1 MATYDLTVGMPTFM
15 KESWA
20 SSSSISVNSSMTAT
34 YDDYCVT
41 LTNNA
46 DSNGGAWINNT
57 PFPSSI
63 SGNTSDTTQI
73 LYMCVEAKG
82 YSTNGEGQP
91 RMWYRA
97 YTNGATS
104 LTNYAMKT
112 IDGDVASAP
121 NDNKW
126 HTFSV
131 RVATLSGSN
140 YFEYTGVCPV
150 VYPSSTV
157 GDKASFRN
165 LKVFNLT
172 TIYGRGNEPTK
183 AWCDKNLAGA
193 GTITNLA
200 MARTAAFTNMEAP
213 VKGIYTHG
221 AGQLALLQHNME
233 TPIYGHKY
241 YGRCYQKAPAGHFWS
256 DARFEYY
263 AEDVAGTGLMTFG
276 VMQPTNNEW
285 KMLSTIQTLTGTPS
299 TKTWVLRSFV
309 SNGNTDSYRKEILI
323 VDLTETY
330 GPGNEPTKEWC
341 DKNIPFFEGT
351 LTLIPE
357 LKEGDVINCPYS
369 GTSKGILLPI
379 GVYNLEAWGASGGT
393 YNSTY
398 AAGGMGAYATGWY
411 KAKKPSGLI
420 LYAGGQGSAYATT
433 TYNSVGGGG
442 FNGGGGAGYRG
453 GGGGGASD
461 IRIGY
466 NSLYSRVLVAGGGG
480 GAYAYS
486 STYKAVGGA
495 GGGEKA
501 SVGSYYQSSYSAW
514 VGGAGALSAGG
525 AGGTGS
531 SANYNGKA
539 GTFGQGGDTGYKYN
553 SSSYYSAG
561 AGGGGWYGGGGG
573 GNYSSGSRT
582 RAVGG
587 GGGSGYVYTKALSRY
602 CPSEWILGEDE
613 LLESGTTSNGAR
625 GFVDY
630 GGSYVTG
637 HSGNGACRITIE
649 RLGNTDDN
657 IRTGSNIEKTLYLGN
672 DLIEKAFLGDE
683 PIFPAIEFIDYI
695 EACGHQYIDTNFI
708 PTQDTCVE
716 MEVMFNNTSLIENLW
731 CCRTGNLTDASDTFT
746 CFKLD
751 TKYFRS
757 DYYDSQYT
765 ASGVTIT
772 TGQKYKVKQDK
783 NKFYINDV
791 LLNTFTKNTFNG
803 PYSMFLM
810 VSHSGGHYTN
820 LANYARYKMYSC
832 KIWDKDVLVRDFKPA
847 KTKDGVYGLYDMVSA
862 KFFPCNH
869 RGNFYKENLLANI
882 TMVAGDIYASGQ
894 TTPGADYSST
904 SRVRC
909 KEYIE
914 VEPSAHY
921 VFTKND
927 GWTAGKSVGLRWYA
941 SDKTY
946 IGNSAIADFDEN
958 IAYLNAPSNA
968 KYFRFIDEHNST
980 TATYTMYKLQN

>member
-15 KESWA
+15 KEFWA
-20 SSSSISVNSSMTAT
+20 SSSSISVSSYMTAT
-34 YDDYCVT
+34 YDGNCVT
-41 LTNNA
+41 LTNNQS
-46 DSNGGAWINNT
+46 SNGEAWINNT
-57 PFPSSI
+57 PFPSTV
-63 SGNTSDTTQI
+63 SGNTSDTAQI
-73 LYMCVEAKG
+73 LYICAEAKG
-82 YSTNGEGQP
+82 YSTNTVGHP
-91 RMWYRA
+91 RIWYRT
-97 YTNGATS
+97 YVNGSTT
-104 LTNYAMKT
+104 LTNYAMNT
-112 IDGDVASAP
+112 LDGKMDAP
-121 NDNKW
+121 NDDKW
-126 HTFSV
+126 YTFSA
-131 RVATLSGSN
+131 RVATYNNGN
-140 YFEYTGVCPV
+140 YYEYTGVSPV
-150 VYPSSTV
+150 LYTSNGV

-165 LKVFNLT
+165 FRVYNLT
-172 TIYGRGNEPTK
+172 ELYGRGKEPTK
-183 AWCDKNLAGA
+183 TWCDKNLTGA
-193 GTITNLA
+193 GKIINLMAPRSSGVTNSD
-200 MARTAAFTNMEAP
+200 
-213 VKGIYTHG
+213 VSISKGIFTYA
-221 AGQLALLQHNME
+221 AGKTAMTQGSTK

-241 YGRCYQKAPAGHFWS
+241 YGRCYQKAPANYTYG

-263 AEDVAGTGLMTFG
+263 AEDTAGTGLMTFG
-276 VMQPTNNEW
+276 VMKPTNNEW
-285 KMLSTIQTLTGTPS
+285 EMMSSIQELTGEPTG
-299 TKTWVLRSFV
+299 TTWTYRSFTV
-309 SNGNTDSYRKEILI
+309 NGNTDAYRKEMMLI
-323 VDLTETY
+323 DLTEAF

-341 DKNIPFFEGT
+341 DRNIPFFESE
-351 LTLIPE
+351 LALIPE

-420 LYAGGQGSAYATT
+420 LYAGGQGSVYATT
-433 TYNSVGGGG
+433 TNTSQGGGG

-486 STYKAVGGA
+486 STYKAAGGA

-501 SVGSYYQSSYSAW
+501 SAGSYYNSSYSAW
-514 VGGAGALSAGG
+514 VGGAGTLSAGG
-525 AGGTGS
+525 TGGTGS

-539 GTFGQGGDTGYKYN
+539 GTFGQGGNTGYKYN

-573 GNYSSGSRT
+573 GNYSSNSRT

-657 IRTGSNIEKTLYLGN
+657 VKIGSNTEKTLWIGDN
-672 DLIEKAFLGDE
+672 LIDKAFLGNE
-683 PIFPAIEFIDYI
+683 PIFPAIEFVDYI
-695 EACGHQYIDTNFI
+695 EACGHQYIDTGI
-708 PTQDTCVE
+708 VPTLDTSFEISVDIKAQTVQTDTCLLG
-716 MEVMFNNTSLIENLW
+716 S
-731 CCRTGNLTDASDTFT
+731 RTGSEDQFVLWDGYNTNPVSHRTVPAIGTLS
-746 CFKLD
+746 
-751 TKYFRS
+751 S
-757 DYYDSQYT
+757 NYYYAPS
-765 ASGVTIT
+765 S
-772 TGQKYKVKQDK
+772 
-783 NKFYINDV
+783 
-791 LLNTFTKNTFNG
+791 TKNIFKYDGNYFICNNENIFTLKNTAGQNNKNIFLFALNNNG
-803 PYSMFLM
+803 TADSRMYQ
-810 VSHSGGHYTN
+810 G
-820 LANYARYKMYSC
+820 KMYYL
-832 KIWDKDVLVRDFKPA
+832 KIWQAGQLVRDFKPA
-847 KTKDGVYGLYDMVSA
+847 KTKDGVYGLYDMI
-862 KFFPCNH
+862 KHEFLPCTN
-869 RGNFYKENLLANI
+869 RGNFYTENLLANI

-914 VEPSAHY
+914 IEPSAHY
-921 VFTKND
+921 VFRRNN
-927 GWTAGKSVGLRWYA
+927 GWTSGKAVGLRWYT
-941 SDKTY
+941 SNKTY
-946 IGNSAIADFDEN
+946 IGNSAIGDFDEN

-980 TATYTMYKLQN
+980 TATYTMYKLQS